1 MVSFGELSGKDVV
14 YDRDGRLILTSAET
28 ILLVSPEQNVYV
40 ECLEPKT
47 KDSTIFQPTKEEGS
61 LYITSRRLVFIRR
74 PDPWRAAWRDLTPFG
89 VGDAAAKALR
99 AKDLRALGAF
109 EYFEVSLT
117 EITSFNVK
125 RGKYATII
133 ASGDHTKLRIEIDRK
148 NRQDQKLVLLQQLVS
163 APAAEPK
170 AGA

>member
-1 MVSFGELSGKDVV
+1 MVSFGELNGKDVV

-28 ILLVSPEQNVYV
+28 ILLVSPEQNMYV
-40 ECLEPKT
+40 ECLEPKI
-47 KDSTIFQPTKEEGS
+47 KDSTIFQATKEEGS
-61 LYITSRRLVFIRR
+61 LYITNRRLVFIRK

-109 EYFEVSLT
+109 EYFEVPLT

-133 ASGDHTKLRIEIDRK
+133 ASDDHTKLRIEIDRK
-148 NRQDQKLVLLQQLVS
+148 NSQDRKLVLLQQLISGKVVRPRFE
-163 APAAEPK
+163 A
-170 AGA
+170 